1 MELNIENKQEE
12 NLDKNLKQNI
22 EKEIDKNVTEEKQN
36 NFLQST
42 LGKTINTAFDLGL
55 RAVLP
60 ELIEDQVIDVKNT
73 IMNCGFQEGINSA
86 IKAAIELGKSAMG
99 IFTGK
104 FENLSQVHTA
114 IKKGGI
120 IDSVSNV
127 INNIVNQA
135 SKNELIS
142 KSTTRLIK
150 KGKNAILDTV
160 SAHIEDKFLEEMR
173 SLEKVSKYIE
183 NWKNSYNNK
192 DLVGMERE
200 YNKLKKQIDSITP
213 LQSTINEAK
222 KIENV
227 HTLLKNKGKNYEL
240 SEVEQELANK
250 LV

>member
-1 MELNIENKQEE
+1 MELNIENKQEN
-12 NLDKNLKQNI
+12 NLDKDLKQNI
-22 EKEIDKNVTEEKQN
+22 EKGIDNNVTEEKQN
-36 NFLQST
+36 SFLQST

-86 IKAAIELGKSAMG
+86 IKSAIELGKSALG

-127 INNIVNQA
+127 INNVVNQA
-135 SKNELIS
+135 SKNNLIS
-142 KSTTRLIK
+142 KGTTRFIK
-150 KGKNAILDTV
+150 KGKNAILDTI
-160 SAHIEDKFLEEMR
+160 SANIEDKFLEELR

>member
-12 NLDKNLKQNI
+12 KLDKDLKQNI
-22 EKEIDKNVTEEKQN
+22 EKGIDNNFTEEKQN
-36 NFLQST
+36 SFIQST
-42 LGKTINTAFDLGL
+42 LGKTINTALDLGL

-60 ELIEDQVIDVKNT
+60 ELVEDQVIDIKNT
-73 IMNCGFQEGINSA
+73 IINCGFQEGINSA
-86 IKAAIELGKSAMG
+86 IKSAIELGKTAIG

-127 INNIVNQA
+127 INNVINQA
-135 SKNELIS
+135 SKNNLIT
-142 KSTTRLIK
+142 KGTTRFIK
-150 KGKNAILDTV
+150 KGKNVILDTI
-160 SAHIEDKFLEEMR
+160 SASIEDKFLEELK

-183 NWKNSYNNK
+183 NWKISYNNK

-200 YNKLKKQIDSITP
+200 YNKLKKEIDSVTP
-213 LQSTINEAK
+213 LQTTINEAK

-240 SEVEQELANK
+240 SEVEEELVNK

>member
-1 MELNIENKQEE
+1 MELNNENKRINQI
-12 NLDKNLKQNI
+12 LDKNLDIK
-22 EKEIDKNVTEEKQN
+22 IDNDVTEEKQN
-36 NFLQST
+36 SFLQST

-60 ELIEDQVIDVKNT
+60 ELVEDKVIDIKNT
-73 IMNCGFQEGINSA
+73 IINCGFKEGINSA
-86 IKAAIELGKSAMG
+86 IKSAIDIGKSAIG
-99 IFTGK
+99 IFTGN

-120 IDSVSNV
+120 IESVSNV
-127 INNIVNQA
+127 INNVVNQA

-142 KSTTRLIK
+142 KTTTRFIK
-150 KGKNAILDTV
+150 KGKNAILDTI
-160 SAHIEDKFLEEMR
+160 SAHIEDKFLEELK

-200 YNKLKKQIDSITP
+200 FNKLKKQIDTITP

-227 HTLLKNKGKNYEL
+227 HTLLKNKGTNYEL
-240 SEVEQELANK
+240 SEVEQELVNK
-250 LV
+250 LI

>member
-12 NLDKNLKQNI
+12 NLEKNLKQNI
-22 EKEIDKNVTEEKQN
+22 EKEIDNNVTEEKQN

>member
-200 YNKLKKQIDSITP
+200 YTFLSIP
-213 LQSTINEAK
+213 RSSRFREAK
-222 KIENV
+222 KP
-227 HTLLKNKGKNYEL
+227 KGTNGSRRKRFRRT
-240 SEVEQELANK
+240 
-250 LV
+250 